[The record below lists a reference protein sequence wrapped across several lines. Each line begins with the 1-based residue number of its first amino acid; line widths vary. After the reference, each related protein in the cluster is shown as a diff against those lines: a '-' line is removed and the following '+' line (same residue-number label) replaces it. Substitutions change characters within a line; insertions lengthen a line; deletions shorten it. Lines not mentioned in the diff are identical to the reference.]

1 MRQTIKEDER
11 NNDVDASDDFVNF
24 HEKVSD
30 IIDLHDEMLALHLN
44 IIREDAQLLTKE
56 SEIISKA

>member
-1 MRQTIKEDER
+1 MSQTIKEDGKT
-11 NNDVDASDDFVNF
+11 NNKEDIDPSDDFVNF

-44 IIREDAQLLTKE
+44 IIREDA
-56 SEIISKA
+56 